1 MTLTQQI
8 EKSGTASAIH
18 FIYIIWPQKHP
29 DNYYWIKI

>member
-18 FIYIIWPQKHP
+18 FIYIYLAAKTPR
-29 DNYYWIKI
+29 